1 MTTETPAGNLP
12 QSEEMARQYQ
22 EEMEKAVKRYQKAY
36 ELLTNP
42 PEVVVGQS
50 PKETIW
56 TRNKAK
62 LYHYLPS
69 DKATVRHPVP
79 LLLVYA
85 LINKPYVMDLR
96 PGASLIEYL
105 VGQGFEVYLL
115 DWGTPGPED
124 AGITIDDYV
133 LDYLPRAVRKVLR
146 HAGSKEI
153 SVMGY
158 CIGAVLTSCFVA
170 LHQQDLPIRNMIL
183 MAGPID
189 FTACGLF
196 KQWLDPEYFN
206 VNKVIE
212 AYGNMPAEMIDFGS
226 KLLKPVP
233 NFVGTYT
240 GAFDKLWDDKAV
252 ESWLTMNK
260 WVNDGIP
267 FAGAAFK
274 QWIKEFYQENKLTRG
289 ELKLRGRSVLLS
301 NITANLLTIVAS
313 QDHIALPEQ
322 SKPVMDLVSSA
333 DKELLV
339 LPAGHVGLM
348 VGRSASKGLWPA
360 LNGWL
365 AARSN

>member
-1 MTTETPAGNLP
+1 MTTAENKLP
-12 QSEEMARQYQ
+12 QSEELARKYQ
-22 EEMEKAVKRYQKAY
+22 EEMERAVKRYNKAF
-36 ELLTNP
+36 ELMTNP
-42 PEVVVGQS
+42 PEVPVGQS
-50 PKETIW
+50 PKEVIW

-69 DKATVRHPVP
+69 DTAPTRHAVP
-79 LLLVYA
+79 LLLIYA

-96 PGASLIEYL
+96 PGASLVEYL

-124 AGITIDDYV
+124 AGLKIDDYV
-133 LDYLPRAVRKVLR
+133 LDYIPRAARKVLR
-146 HAGSKEI
+146 HSGASEL

-170 LHQQDLPIRNMIL
+170 VHQQELPIRNIIL
-183 MAGPID
+183 MAAPID
-189 FTACGLF
+189 FSECGMF
-196 KQWLDPEYFN
+196 KSWLNPQYFN
-206 VNKVIE
+206 VNKVVE
-212 AYGNMPAEMIDFGS
+212 AYGNMPGEFIDFGS

-233 NFVGTYT
+233 NFLGTYT

-252 ESWLTMNK
+252 EGWLTMNK
-260 WVNDGIP
+260 WVNDGVP

-274 QWIKEFYQENKLTRG
+274 QWIKEFYQENRLVKGT
-289 ELKLRGRSVLLS
+289 LKLRGRAVKLS
-301 NITANLLTIVAS
+301 AITANLLTIVAS

-322 SKPVMDLVSSA
+322 SKPVMDLVGSQ
-333 DKELLV
+333 DKELLI

-360 LNGWL
+360 LNTWL